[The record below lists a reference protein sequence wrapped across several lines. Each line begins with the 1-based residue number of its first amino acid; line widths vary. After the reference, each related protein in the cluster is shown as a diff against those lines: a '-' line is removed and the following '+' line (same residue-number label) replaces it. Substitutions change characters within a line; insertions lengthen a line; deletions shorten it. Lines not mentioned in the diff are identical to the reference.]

1 MSAPGTYCALLARIG
16 PLADCLRTVRTELEG
31 DPRRGPIVCPTCDAN
46 AMLTFFILAIIAGV
60 CLAGWLA
67 IALIVGSSRAQKK
80 AEANAPAILDAA
92 FDGRDNVVFKINMES
107 LSFET
112 VMLGAKARGY
122 LLASQSQDTEHSQ
135 TLIFEKAQQPK
146 AA

>member
-1 MSAPGTYCALLARIG
+1 
-16 PLADCLRTVRTELEG
+16 
-31 DPRRGPIVCPTCDAN
+31 
-46 AMLTFFILAIIAGV
+46 MLTLFILAIIAGV

-92 FDGRDNVVFKINMES
+92 FDGRDTVVFKINMES

-112 VMLGAKARGY
+112 VMLGAKIGRA
-122 LLASQSQDTEHSQ
+122 HV
-135 TLIFEKAQQPK
+135 
-146 AA
+146 